1 MQDNSESHAVTLLT
15 RAVEADRL
23 AGERGRNP
31 EIVFYLAYA
40 HGRKGRRADAVELL
54 KEVLRIDPTTVGLR
68 FKNGVPCSGRHPHPG
83 CCRHRRRSG

>member
-1 MQDNSESHAVTLLT
+1 MQDNSESHAAPLLT

-54 KEVLRIDPTTVGLR
+54 KEVLRIDPTAVGLR
-68 FKNGVPCSGRHPHPG
+68 FKK
-83 CCRHRRRSG
+83 RSPLFGSPSSPWLLSPSSP

>member
-1 MQDNSESHAVTLLT
+1 MQDNSESHAVPLLT

-54 KEVLRIDPTTVGLR
+54 KEVLRIDPTHADANKMVALLH
-68 FKNGVPCSGRHPHPG
+68 KQ
-83 CCRHRRRSG
+83 